1 MKKLLYGFI
10 FSLML
15 FSYADAQIATDQIY
29 GGVYTKA
36 ETENKIADGVDEATA
51 LIVTSF
57 DGFLTA
63 ADDTVQKALDTI
75 DNLKSIIYTKTEVD
89 STIETAIEAAIVA
102 IPAADLSNYY
112 TKTQT
117 ESTVAVMINDNAQAK
132 YWYANNMVSGDFT
145 GEVLIAT
152 VASSQ
157 TQYYAVY
164 MSSSGLAAADAD
176 AYSTLPAIGVILET
190 GTGDKKVLVKGLV
203 RNDSWNWT
211 VGGRVYVSESAGQ
224 LTQTAPSTKGKMV
237 NIVGIAVHADILYV
251 CPSTTVVEN

>member
-1 MKKLLYGFI
+1 MKKLFYGFI
-10 FSLML
+10 LSLLL

-36 ETENKIADGVDEATA
+36 EVDG
-51 LIVTSF
+51 
-57 DGFLTA
+57 
-63 ADDTVQKALDTI
+63 
-75 DNLKSIIYTKTEVD
+75 
-89 STIETAIEAAIVA
+89 TIENAIAAI
-102 IPAADLSNYY
+102 PETDLSNYY
-112 TKTQT
+112 NKSQT

-176 AYSTLPAIGVILET
+176 AYTTLPALGVILET

-224 LTQTAPSTKGKMV
+224 LTQTAPSTVGKMV

>member
-89 STIETAIEAAIVA
+89 SAIETAIEAAIAA
-102 IPAADLSNYY
+102 IPAGGGTAIEDIGTYIESN
-112 TKTQT
+112 TTW
-117 ESTVAVMINDNAQAK
+117 E
-132 YWYANNMVSGDFT
+132 F
-145 GEVLIAT
+145 
-152 VASSQ
+152 
-157 TQYYAVY
+157 
-164 MSSSGLAAADAD
+164 DAD
-176 AYSTLPAIGVILET
+176 YDTTAVCIY
-190 GTGDKKVLVKGLV
+190 
-203 RNDSWNWT
+203 RNRIYQPRS
-211 VGGRVYVSESAGQ
+211 
-224 LTQTAPSTKGKMV
+224 LF
-237 NIVGIAVHADILYV
+237 
-251 CPSTTVVEN
+251 TTVDVSSKTRVVFTSAINASDEIILISNK